1 MLWKPGQSGNPNG
14 RAIGSKNHSTILAER
29 LMSDDIE
36 SVCRSVVDAAKSGDV
51 TATRLIIERVLPA
64 TRTRRIALDLPP
76 VKTAADILNA
86 QGRVVAA
93 MSAGDISADE
103 AMALSNVLDGHRKSI
118 ETVELEARI
127 ATLEAGRGK

>member
-1 MLWKPGQSGNPNG
+1 MAAQ
-14 RAIGSKNHSTILAER
+14 

-36 SVCRSVVDAAKSGDV
+36 SVCRSVVHAAKAGDM
-51 TATRLIIERVLPA
+51 TAARLIIERILPA
-64 TRTRRIALDLPP
+64 PRTRRIALDLPP
-76 VKTAADILNA
+76 VKTASDIHDA
-86 QGRVVAA
+86 KGRVIAA

-103 AMALSNVLDGHRKSI
+103 AMALSSVLDGHRKSI